1 MAKKG
6 GGEKPEVF
14 NKGFSK
20 KYAKSTGK
28 QM

>member
-1 MAKKG
+1 MAKKA

-14 NKGFSK
+14 NKSFSK